1 MGFLMLC
8 AASTRRRSLGFADQF
23 GVDRLN
29 TMNDLRNR
37 ANT

>member
-8 AASTRRRSLGFADQF
+8 AASTRPRSLGFADQF
-23 GVDRLN
+23 GVYRLN
-29 TMNDLRNR
+29 TMDDLRKR